1 MWSNDR
7 TVQRLAFS
15 VRRLAFPHL
24 SSLDLGG
31 LSSQRSIVPVL
42 ATPVTRERDPTA
54 RPAPRTPNAERRTL
68 SELLHRVAR
77 PLQLRDNPVV
87 ANEVAGSN
95 DN

>member
-1 MWSNDR
+1 MWSNDT

-68 SELLHRVAR
+68 NAKRRTLNAER
-77 PLQLRDNPVV
+77 
-87 ANEVAGSN
+87 
-95 DN
+95 